1 VHEQAACLPAGKS
14 LAPEKTDTR
23 NRCSPLLRD
32 RRGRHHGRSIWNA
45 PATSIGEL
53 AVVSETV
60 NLWDAG
66 TIRGNQPGSLQSVS
80 LPAAVVRVTIILP
93 RFSPPANTL
102 WPLRRIRMEM
112 ASWPRKRAGDDQW
125 RPRISVCRTGP
136 AGGQGGSVF
145 SSHDPRTGSGVILLS
160 FANQIDSLLRPLNS
174 RLRSNPGICLGNRL
188 KHSMNANPSWQQM
201 RFVCEF
207 NSNSGDAGRLNL
219 RAMTLIAA
227 PFSLRIAYRIL
238 LYSRHFVPFGM
249 MVAIVRRT
257 ARARSAPPQ
266 PTVSDIGRLVHG
278 IERAVGRA
286 DCYPR
291 ALMTCY
297 LCLKNGRG
305 CQVVVGTL
313 APTRKM
319 HAWCSTDGELPYEA
333 SPEHYMYRP
342 LLVMTLSP

>member
-1 VHEQAACLPAGKS
+1 MKISGCWTRVFVDRERCLVYGPSLGRLYLLAGEHALERQLQRVLGLGSLELCDKLADPAGRIVHS
-14 LAPEKTDTR
+14 L
-23 NRCSPLLRD
+23 S
-32 RRGRHHGRSIWNA
+32 
-45 PATSIGEL
+45 
-53 AVVSETV
+53 
-60 NLWDAG
+60 
-66 TIRGNQPGSLQSVS
+66 
-80 LPAAVVRVTIILP
+80 
-93 RFSPPANTL
+93 
-102 WPLRRIRMEM
+102 
-112 ASWPRKRAGDDQW
+112 
-125 RPRISVCRTGP
+125 
-136 AGGQGGSVF
+136 
-145 SSHDPRTGSGVILLS
+145 
-160 FANQIDSLLRPLNS
+160 
-174 RLRSNPGICLGNRL
+174 
-188 KHSMNANPSWQQM
+188 
-201 RFVCEF
+201 
-207 NSNSGDAGRLNL
+207 NL
-219 RAMTLIAA
+219 RAMTMIAA

-297 LCLKNGRG
+297 LCLKNGRR

-319 HAWCSTDGELPYEA
+319 HAWCSTAGELPYEA